1 MDPITAGALIVGGA
15 NVGSALGSTAVNL
28 IEAKRNRRF
37 QERMS
42 NTAIQRRMADLKK
55 AGLNPLLAVQ
65 SAGAGASTPSG
76 SQGKAEQINLSS
88 AVQAMNIKQQR
99 KLVQAQTM
107 SALEQANLNRANSA
121 KSMMEA
127 KKIAQDTNL
136 SMAQETQI
144 QKTLP
149 VQLRKLEEETKQIGR
164 QGKLTKAQ
172 TSQVYQTIKNL
183 KETFKKLQAI
193 GKAADQMSNIIPTVN
208 QVNNLMKE
216 LESIPAEEEKRTNLY
231 RRLIDAKVKLLKK
244 QAEKARQNKRS
255 K

>member
-1 MDPITAGALIVGGA
+1 
-15 NVGSALGSTAVNL
+15 
-28 IEAKRNRRF
+28 
-37 QERMS
+37 
-42 NTAIQRRMADLKK
+42 
-55 AGLNPLLAVQ
+55 
-65 SAGAGASTPSG
+65 
-76 SQGKAEQINLSS
+76 
-88 AVQAMNIKQQR
+88 
-99 KLVQAQTM
+99 
-107 SALEQANLNRANSA
+107 
-121 KSMMEA
+121 MEA

>member
-1 MDPITAGALIVGGA
+1 
-15 NVGSALGSTAVNL
+15 
-28 IEAKRNRRF
+28 
-37 QERMS
+37 
-42 NTAIQRRMADLKK
+42 
-55 AGLNPLLAVQ
+55 
-65 SAGAGASTPSG
+65 
-76 SQGKAEQINLSS
+76 
-88 AVQAMNIKQQR
+88 
-99 KLVQAQTM
+99 M